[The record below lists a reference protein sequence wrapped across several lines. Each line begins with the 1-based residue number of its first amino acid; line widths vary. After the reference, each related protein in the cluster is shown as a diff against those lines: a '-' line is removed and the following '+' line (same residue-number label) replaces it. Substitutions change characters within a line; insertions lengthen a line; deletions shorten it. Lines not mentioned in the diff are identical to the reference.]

1 MEKAANDISVFMKLQ
16 KRVRELEQERKRLQT
31 NLEKMEE
38 LSKHKVSVM
47 HTLQVESK
55 KIQRTFHIPS
65 WIMQKKS

>member
-38 LSKHKVSVM
+38 LSKQKVSVV
-47 HTLQVESK
+47 HAVRVEFMVRSK
-55 KIQRTFHIPS
+55 VLLS
-65 WIMQKKS
+65 QKLT